1 MYTLC
6 ALVGSNPSPI
16 ADSTLSITGL
26 ISLTSKGYEQ
36 NVHTWLHAALALISK
51 QAHLLTTA
59 HAVNTVQIKVNDTD
73 PYMAMV
79 DLHIGLLQ
87 L

>member
-1 MYTLC
+1 MQGNL
-6 ALVGSNPSPI
+6 NPFDQI
-16 ADSTLSITGL
+16 STSMLNVQPEEYNHSIIQPTVAA
-26 ISLTSKGYEQ
+26 

-51 QAHLLTTA
+51 QAHLLTA
-59 HAVNTVQIKVNDTD
+59 VHAVNTVQFKVNCTD

-79 DLHIGLLQ
+79 YLHICLLQ